1 MSTTTTHDLSTTVAA
16 PTREPARRRADLAP
30 IRLPGLLRV
39 ELVKMF
45 NTRSGFWLLAGIAI
59 LSVLASAGVIV
70 FGNESAI
77 TYESFSTAVGM
88 PIAII
93 LPILAILSVTS
104 EWSQRTGLTTFTL
117 VPHRGR
123 VIVAKAVVT
132 VAVGVVAILVA
143 MGVGALGNLLGSA
156 VHGIDPV
163 WGFGAVD
170 LAMVVLANVLG
181 MLMGFTLG
189 VVLRNS
195 PAAIVGYF
203 VYSLILPNVFGAL
216 AFYQESFHDVWPWVD
231 LFYNVT
237 YLYERVPGAEAWAQL
252 GVTALLWMVAP
263 LVVGLRFL
271 MRSEIK

>member
-1 MSTTTTHDLSTTVAA
+1 MSTTTYVPSPTDTGAVPGRARGAVAPLSFA
-16 PTREPARRRADLAP
+16 
-30 IRLPGLLRV
+30 GLLRV

-45 NTRSGFWLLAGIAI
+45 NTRSGFWLLASIAI
-59 LSVLASAGVIV
+59 LSVLASGGVIL
-70 FGNESAI
+70 FGGESAI
-77 TYESFSTAVGM
+77 NYENFSAAIGM

-123 VIVAKAVVT
+123 VIAAKALVT
-132 VAVGVVAILVA
+132 VAVGVVGIVVA
-143 MGVGALGNLLGSA
+143 MAVGAVGNLVGAGIHGVDAVWGLTATDLALVLLGN
-156 VHGIDPV
+156 V
-163 WGFGAVD
+163 
-170 LAMVVLANVLG
+170 MG

-216 AFYQESFHDVWPWVD
+216 AFYQESFHDAWPWVD

-237 YLYERVPGAEAWAQL
+237 SLFAQTPTAEGWAQL
-252 GVTALLWMVAP
+252 GVTTLIWMVAP
-263 LVVGLRFL
+263 LVIGLRYL